1 MSACK
6 RQEALSSAEVSAWYP
21 NINSNN
27 QKTASARGTMG
38 EGKRCEPRF
47 PFPSSPKRF
56 IFPSPQPPYDTK
68 RIDGKTRFRDCY
80 SKKGNT
86 IVGLKLILRDYSK
99 GPD

>member
-1 MSACK
+1 
-6 RQEALSSAEVSAWYP
+6 
-21 NINSNN
+21 
-27 QKTASARGTMG
+27 MG

-86 IVGLKLILRDYSK
+86 IVGLKLMTTQRAPIRVVIPRYPMMK
-99 GPD
+99 GRKRNEKNVGIMR